1 MAQSPP
7 GAAPSRLTFRPTKRD
22 RVSAEIARQLKS
34 AILSGRLKSG
44 AKLPSEKEMAE
55 RFQSS
60 RGSVREAIRSL
71 EHAGLLSVRRGFGG
85 GAFVSDGDL
94 RYVTDSL
101 SALIRLGSVSIRHL
115 TEARLILEPRVAAL
129 AAERR
134 SEEEIARMAE
144 HADKHAEAIAAGQ
157 LHATADLGFHRLVAE
172 ASRNPA
178 LLLFTNSM
186 ADLMVQEVVA
196 RLSMD
201 EAVNRSN
208 LEFHRRIL
216 EAVRGRDTEAASRLM
231 LAHVREVQDRLET
244 LLPREP

>member
-1 MAQSPP
+1 MASSASGTVPP
-7 GAAPSRLTFRPTKRD
+7 RLTFRPTKRD

-34 AILSGRLKSG
+34 AILSGRVKSG
-44 AKLPSEKEMAE
+44 AKLPSEKEMAA

-101 SALIRLGSVSIRHL
+101 SALIQLGSVSVRHL
-115 TEARLILEPRVAAL
+115 TEVRLILEPRVAAL
-129 AAERR
+129 AAERITDAELAR
-134 SEEEIARMAE
+134 IADHTE
-144 HADKHAEAIAAGQ
+144 KHTEAIEAGQ

-196 RLSMD
+196 RLDMD

-208 LEFHRRIL
+208 LQFHRRIL
-216 EAVRGRDTEAASRLM
+216 EAFRSRDPEAASRFM
-231 LAHVREVQDRLET
+231 LAHVTEVQNRLET
-244 LLPREP
+244 LLPREA

>member
-1 MAQSPP
+1 M
-7 GAAPSRLTFRPTKRD
+7 
-22 RVSAEIARQLKS
+22 
-34 AILSGRLKSG
+34 
-44 AKLPSEKEMAE
+44 
-55 RFQSS
+55 
-60 RGSVREAIRSL
+60 
-71 EHAGLLSVRRGFGG
+71 RRGFGG

-134 SEEEIARMAE
+134 TDDEIARMAE
-144 HADKHAEAIAAGQ
+144 HTDKHAEAIGAGQ
-157 LHATADLGFHRLVAE
+157 LHATADLGFHRLVAG

-178 LLLFTNSM
+178 LFLFTNSM

-196 RLSMD
+196 RLDMD

-208 LEFHRRIL
+208 LEFHRQIL
-216 EAVRGRDTEAASRLM
+216 EAVRSQDPEAASRLM
-231 LAHVREVQDRLET
+231 LAHVTEVQDRLET
-244 LLPREP
+244 LLSREP